1 MMQADRI
8 PPHNIAAEQC
18 VIGSL
23 LIDGSSITQV
33 SGFLE
38 PEHFYREAH
47 RLCYEVC
54 LDLFTKNEAINRV
67 TVSQGLRAKELLEE
81 AGGRE
86 TLVACELA
94 IGTSLDIEH
103 YARIVEKAATL
114 RRIINAGK
122 TITALGYQEDL
133 ETDTALSTAED
144 TLFNIRQ
151 RVTQRDFIH
160 MLGSF
165 QEILEKQSPTD
176 EDSEKSTRP
185 IPTGFHSL
193 DEIFIGGMQRSDM
206 IVLAARP
213 SIGKSMLGINIAINA
228 AKQNMIVGMFSLEMG
243 REQIAQR
250 MIAAESR
257 VNMEQIRKGVTTSSN
272 ETRVI
277 DAVGLLSD
285 LHIYTDDTPFQT
297 VIEMRGKARRLQL
310 ERGLDFLI
318 IDYMQLIDG
327 GAGRR
332 DGNRAQEVSE
342 ISRQIKG
349 LARDLR
355 IPILAISQLSRAIEH
370 RQSHR
375 PLLSDLRE
383 SGSIEQ
389 DADIVMFIHRE
400 EKYIT
405 EEEWNKNHPA
415 GEPYPRQLAEIIIAK
430 HRNGRID
437 SVEMAIQEQ
446 FGIFREITARLN
458 ARTPSRL

>member
-165 QEILEKQSPTD
+165 QEILEKPTD

-405 EEEWNKNHPA
+405 EEEWNKNHPT

-446 FGIFREITARLN
+446 FGIFREITARSN